1 MGQSA
6 IGFCAVIMSDSES
19 SSDSE
24 RYVYASG
31 LCFTWRGG
39 FGFICFKSMSLK
51 SNICREVICCFCLSK
66 VYLLKRNIVYK
77 FYQRRF
83 S

>member
-6 IGFCAVIMSDSES
+6 IGPCAVIMSDSES
-19 SSDSE
+19 ASDSE

-51 SNICREVICCFCLSK
+51 SNICREVICFVLLK